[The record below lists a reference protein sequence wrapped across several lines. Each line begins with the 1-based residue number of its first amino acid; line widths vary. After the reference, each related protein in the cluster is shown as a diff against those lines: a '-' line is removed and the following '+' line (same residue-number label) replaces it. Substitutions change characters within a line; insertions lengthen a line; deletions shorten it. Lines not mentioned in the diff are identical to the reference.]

1 MTNIE
6 LPFKTYVINMKKSKD
21 RLKNMEKQIPKLGKQ
36 FTRISAIDG
45 SKLSK
50 KQLKKYTTQFCR
62 YFCSKSMIGCFLSHK
77 KTWQTIIKNNDK
89 YALVLE
95 DDCYLLPEFQKE
107 LSLAIKE
114 LNFIDDKWDFLYAGY
129 FGPSS
134 TDKPSTVMYTLQSL
148 FLNKIPQKP
157 HDAVHTYVPLS
168 PVGFHCYVVSKK
180 GAKKLLKNLN
190 KASYHVD
197 VEFLKIADKFN
208 VYATKKQ
215 LGLQFSTT
223 ENSTLNEYKFP
234 KIINNV
240 LDKIKDHDG
249 ISYSYYFG
257 SPLLTLS
264 CFPINLYLIL
274 FILIAVASSKSKR
287 LHNFAFLFL
296 LAFLI
301 LEISIDYKSIHI
313 IMTYIILLICIFFGH
328 TLN

>member
-1 MTNIE
+1 M
-6 LPFKTYVINMKKSKD
+6 
-21 RLKNMEKQIPKLGKQ
+21 
-36 FTRISAIDG
+36 
-45 SKLSK
+45 
-50 KQLKKYTTQFCR
+50 
-62 YFCSKSMIGCFLSHK
+62 
-77 KTWQTIIKNNDK
+77 
-89 YALVLE
+89 
-95 DDCYLLPEFQKE
+95 
-107 LSLAIKE
+107 KE
-114 LNFIDDKWDFLYAGY
+114 LNLLDDQWDFLYAGY

-134 TDKPSTVMYTLQSL
+134 IDKPNTIMYTLQSL
-148 FLNKIPQKP
+148 FLNKIPQKK
-157 HDAVHTYVPLS
+157 HDAVYTYVPLS
-168 PVGFHCYVVSKK
+168 PVGFHCYVVSQK
-180 GAKKLLKNLN
+180 GAKKLLNNLK
-190 KASYHVD
+190 KANYHVD

-234 KIINNV
+234 KTINNI

-274 FILIAVASSKSKR
+274 FILIAVTSSKSKR

-296 LAFLI
+296 LAFLA
-301 LEISIDYKSIHI
+301 LEMSMDYKSIHI

-328 TLN
+328 KLN